1 MTPTILLGDIHA
13 DFAAAKRL
21 IAREEARAGR
31 RLPSVQV
38 GDYGF
43 GHWSPRERHEVGTYY
58 ALNRRHRFLRGNHDR
73 LEDAQGCAGF
83 LPDGTVVG
91 SVLFLGGAAGASLGM
106 GEAEIPPHEM
116 GQILLDLRQAPSK
129 PSVVISHDAPQFIAQ
144 RIAMDVAKG
153 STGSSLALAGNA
165 AGKIST
171 SRTQTFLAEVFAIV
185 RPRLWIFGHWHHAWA
200 YDEGDTHFRAMGF
213 QEAFTV
219 ALPWN

>member
-1 MTPTILLGDIHA
+1 MTPTILLGDIPA

-91 SVLFLGGAAGASLGM
+91 SVLENGGAKLVHGSG
-106 GEAEIPPHEM
+106 GIV
-116 GQILLDLRQAPSK
+116 LLR
-129 PSVVISHDAPQFIAQ
+129 
-144 RIAMDVAKG
+144 
-153 STGSSLALAGNA
+153 A
-165 AGKIST
+165 A
-171 SRTQTFLAEVFAIV
+171 
-185 RPRLWIFGHWHHAWA
+185 
-200 YDEGDTHFRAMGF
+200 
-213 QEAFTV
+213 
-219 ALPWN
+219 